1 MTLVAQVL
9 AFVLIAQAIQEIVGM
24 EEPAVTT
31 YENFLDVDARDEI
44 GPIQLN
50 DTETIIAFET
60 QWSANIPSDGLSYE
74 KMREPI
80 RNSIGRI

>member
-9 AFVLIAQAIQEIVGM
+9 TFVLITQAIQEIVGM
-24 EEPAVTT
+24 EEPAVIT

-44 GPIQLN
+44 GAIHLN

-60 QWSANIPSDGLSYE
+60 QWSAHIPSNKVSYE
-74 KMREPI
+74 KMHTPI
-80 RNSIGRI
+80 LTSIGRI